1 LTAKRRSA
9 PPRKARRARPKT
21 TDLHLRVEPGSEV
34 RITLEELRSDKT
46 GRPRLLHQ
54 SRVEIGS
61 ARPELPPPR
70 YEFLPDEPEPASRP
84 SPRGEGHMAR
94 IFVGLR
100 RIGYALFGWA
110 APFDLAL
117 FAVSLVVY
125 FATRLADLAS
135 YPIYFFT
142 DEAVQTVLAQ
152 DFLRGGLHDFAGRLF
167 PTYFLNIYE
176 FNLNFSVYAQI
187 LPLLAFGK
195 SLFVTRATSAILSG
209 LAAGAIAYVVGRFF
223 RVRYWWTA
231 VLFLGLTPAWFL
243 HSRTAFET
251 TLMAAFYGLFLAAYL
266 LYRMVH
272 PRYLYLSL
280 LFGALVFY
288 TYGPGQI
295 ISLAT
300 AVLLFAV
307 DFRHHWQNR
316 RTLAPGLVWAAVLML
331 PYLRFQFEQ
340 PGLHQDFL
348 RLLDSYWLRDLSL
361 SQKLATALGNYLQAL
376 SPGYWFGVDSIDL
389 PRHLMGSYGNL
400 SRWAVPFTAVG
411 MVLCARRLRTPAPRL
426 LWVAILA
433 IPFGAVVV
441 GVGITRVLSFA
452 IPIAAFSA
460 LGLTWIAERF
470 FRRIP
475 YRHAAVM
482 VVTSLSAM
490 QVGMLADALGNGPT
504 WNTEYGLYGMQ
515 FGARQVF
522 GLAQDYI
529 EDHPG
534 DRVFLSSSWANGT
547 DLLARFFVGDDS
559 PISISGVAPWR
570 EDRLELNDHMAFLL
584 TADEIADVER
594 DPKFLRP
601 TEIDRILLPDGRLG
615 FAFVHLGYSPEAD
628 SIISE
633 ETRLRQIPVVG
644 TVLIDGQLVSVEHPL
659 LDSGD
664 LPLLFDGDEYT
675 LIRTYEAN
683 PARFVFTFES
693 PRPIR
698 RLNLTAGAFS
708 LELTL
713 RLTSPEGET
722 VTYFGSFTLPAE
734 QPTIDMAID
743 RGPETTARL
752 EMEILHLYTAG
763 RVKIHLRELRLLDAN

>member
-1 LTAKRRSA
+1 MTAKRRSA
-9 PPRKARRARPKT
+9 PPRKTRRARPKA
-21 TDLHLRVEPGSEV
+21 TDLHLRVEPGSDV
-34 RITLEELRSDKT
+34 RITLEELRSGKT
-46 GRPRLLHQ
+46 ARPRVLHQ
-54 SRVEIGS
+54 STIGIGS
-61 ARPELPPPR
+61 AGAQPPPSR
-70 YEFLPDEPEPASRP
+70 AEFDDGGPEPVSRP
-84 SPRGEGHMAR
+84 RPRGQDRAAR
-94 IFVGLR
+94 VLFELR
-100 RIGYALFGWA
+100 QAGYSLFGWA

-117 FAVSLVVY
+117 FAASLAVY
-125 FATRLADLAS
+125 WATRLVGLAS

-152 DFLRGGLHDFAGRLF
+152 DFLRDGLHDFAGRLF
-167 PTYFLNIYE
+167 PTYFLNVYE

-195 SLFVTRATSAILSG
+195 SLFVTRATSAILGG

-266 LYRMVH
+266 LYRIVH

-300 AVLLFAV
+300 ALLLFAV
-307 DFRHHWQNR
+307 DFRYHWQNR

-331 PYLRFQFEQ
+331 PYLRFQIEQ
-340 PGLHQDFL
+340 PGLHLDFL
-348 RLLDSYWLRDLSL
+348 RLLDSYWLKDLPL

-376 SPGYWFGVDSIDL
+376 SPGYWLGVDSIDL

-411 MVLCARRLRTPAPRL
+411 MFLCARRLRAPAPRL

-441 GVGITRVLSFA
+441 TVGITRVLSFA

-460 LGLTWIAERF
+460 LGLAWLAEKV

-475 YRHAAVM
+475 YRHGAVI
-482 VVTSLSAM
+482 VLTSLSAIQM
-490 QVGMLADALGNGPT
+490 GMLSDALGNGPT
-504 WNTEYGLYGMQ
+504 WNTDYGLYGMQ

-522 GLAQDYI
+522 GLAKTYI
-529 EDHPG
+529 EENPG
-534 DRVFLSSSWANGT
+534 DHMYLSSSWANGT
-547 DLLARFFVGDDS
+547 DLLARFFVGDDA
-559 PISISGVAPWR
+559 PISISGASPWR
-570 EDRLELNDHMAFLL
+570 EDQLELNDHMAFLL
-584 TADEIADVER
+584 TADELAEVEA
-594 DPKFLRP
+594 DPKFLP
-601 TEIDRILLPDGRLG
+601 PEEINRILLPDGRLG
-615 FAFVHLGYSPEAD
+615 FAFVHLHYSPEAEA
-628 SIISE
+628 IFAE
-633 ETRLRQIPVVG
+633 EIRLRQIPVVE
-644 TVLIDGQLVSVEHPL
+644 TVLIDGQPVSVEHSL
-659 LDSGD
+659 LDSGE
-664 LPLLFDGDEYT
+664 LRLLFDGDEYT

-693 PRPIR
+693 PRPLR
-698 RLNLTAGAFS
+698 GLHLTAGAFAF
-708 LELTL
+708 EITL
-713 RLTSPEGET
+713 RATSPSGET
-722 VTYFGSFTLPAE
+722 VPYFGSFSPPAE
-734 QPTIDMAID
+734 QPTIEMAID
-743 RGPETTARL
+743 RGPETVARL

-763 RVKIHLRELRLLDAN
+763 RVKIHLRELRFLDAN